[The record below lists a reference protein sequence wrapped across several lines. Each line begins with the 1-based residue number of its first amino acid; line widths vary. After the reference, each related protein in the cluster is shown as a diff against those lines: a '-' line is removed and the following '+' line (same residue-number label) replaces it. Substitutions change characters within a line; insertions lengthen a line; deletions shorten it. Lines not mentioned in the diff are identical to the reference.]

1 MVFVNIIVFDINDNV
16 FWFDKFIYLVEVRED
31 SEVNMVVIV
40 VYVVDDDEG
49 LVGVIIYFIIG
60 WNKFKKFYFSFVFD
74 Y

>member
-60 WNKFKKFYFSFVFD
+60 WI
-74 Y
+74 

>member
-1 MVFVNIIVFDINDNV
+1 MFDINDNV

-60 WNKFKKFYFSFVFD
+60 WI
-74 Y
+74 